1 MTTLSVERQYP
12 IVAIEEVDYDEL
24 PTGQTIN
31 LIKLPVNAIVLNVG
45 AFVDAATNS
54 GNTSVIDIGDGET
67 SDLYVT
73 DLNTQVAGESETID
87 LTEVGKKYPSGGFIT
102 ATRTETGTAATA
114 GKIRM
119 FASYVVLNRANEVQ
133 T

>member
-24 PTGQTIN
+24 PTGQAIN
-31 LIKLPVNAIVLNVG
+31 VIKLPVNAIVLNVG
-45 AFVDAATNS
+45 AFVDLATNA
-54 GNTSVIDIGDGET
+54 GNTSVLDIGDGET

-119 FASYVVLNRANEVQ
+119 FASYVVLNRVNEVQ

>member
-24 PTGQTIN
+24 PTGQTVN
-31 LIKLPVNAIVLNVG
+31 VIKLPMNAIVLNVG

-54 GNTSVIDIGDGET
+54 GNTSVLDIGDSET

-87 LTEVGKKYPSGGFIT
+87 PTEVGKKYPSGGFIT
-102 ATRTETGTAATA
+102 ATRTETGAAATA

-119 FASYVVLNRANEVQ
+119 FASYVVLNRVNEVQ